1 MTNKTKTPQNFA
13 EGYTLLQK
21 EEREYKKP
29 PFKNPRQLP
38 LNAIRTA
45 FFVFQPRHL
54 DEVDHTIASEGH
66 ICELLDALQ
75 TSGGQYL
82 DAITVYWSGQ
92 AYRIIDGHHRHEA
105 YLRYYKQ
112 RPTQTVPVNVFEGN
126 LEEAIQKAIELNSK
140 NHLPL
145 TKEERLD
152 RAWLLVATDIGSKGS
167 IARSCKVGTATV
179 ATMRQRLREMAE
191 ADPECYRE
199 NAMELSWAEA
209 KASVKKAP
217 KYDNDWKEAAAK
229 TLAQRLGKN
238 YGKRLAQHPEIT
250 ARALEIYSENLTGEL
265 FRYWWGDFHEAVADE
280 IENSDF

>member
-1 MTNKTKTPQNFA
+1 MTNMTKIQLTFA
-13 EGYTLLQK
+13 EGYALLQK
-21 EEREYKKP
+21 EEREYKNQ

-38 LNAIRTA
+38 LNGIRKA
-45 FFVFQPRHL
+45 FSVFQPRHL
-54 DEVDHTIASEGH
+54 NEVDHTIASEGH
-66 ICELLDALQ
+66 ICELVEALQ
-75 TSGGQYL
+75 NSNGEHL
-82 DAITVYWSGQ
+82 DPITVYWSGQ

-105 YLRYYKQ
+105 YLRYYNQ
-112 RPTQTVPVNVFEGN
+112 RPAQLVPVAVFEGS
-126 LEEAIQKAIELNSK
+126 LEEAIQKAVEMNSK

-152 RAWLLVATDIGSKGS
+152 RAWLLVVTDIGSKRS

-179 ATMRQRLREMAE
+179 ATMRLRLREMAE
-191 ADPECYRE
+191 ANSESYLE
-199 NAMELSWAEA
+199 NALELSWAEA
-209 KASVKKAP
+209 KASVRKAP
-217 KYDNDWKEAAAK
+217 THDNDWKEAAAK
-229 TLAQRLGKN
+229 TLALRLGKN

>member
-1 MTNKTKTPQNFA
+1 MTNKTKTPLSFA
-13 EGYTLLQK
+13 DGFALLQK
-21 EEREYKKP
+21 EEREYKNP

-38 LNAIRTA
+38 LNGIRKA
-45 FFVFQPRHL
+45 FSVFQPRHL
-54 DEVDHTIASEGH
+54 DEVDHTIASEAH

-82 DAITVYWSGQ
+82 DPITVYWSGQ

-105 YLRYYKQ
+105 YLRYFKQ
-112 RPTQTVPVNVFEGN
+112 RPTQPVPVTVFEGN
-126 LEEAIQKAIELNSK
+126 LEEAVQKAIELNSK

-152 RAWLLVATDIGSKGS
+152 RAWLLVVTEIGSKGS
-167 IARSCKVGTATV
+167 IARSCKVSTATV

-191 ADPECYRE
+191 ANPESWRE
-199 NAMELSWAEA
+199 NALELSWAEA
-209 KASVKKAP
+209 KASIKKP
-217 KYDNDWKEAAAK
+217 VNHDNDWKEAAAK
-229 TLAQRLGKN
+229 SLALRLGKN